1 MKTIEQ
7 MYNEAKALVEDRT
20 YNIGE
25 ISEKTGLQKT
35 ANGWVKP
42 SETNFGKVKQN
53 KNGEW
58 GVQTKQGK
66 NSPFIKHKNESE
78 AKNALVNYTKGYN
91 SVVKTKQDPH
101 SEKARQIK
109 HWNKETKKIM
119 KENKAQRRAERAAQ
133 FRNDKNL
140 KNQKKTEKEEKS
152 KWEKTTDYLG
162 RDRISLKTKQGGLVS
177 IYETDNPNQ
186 KNNRFRVDTGTHTN
200 TFNTMEE
207 AKAFAE
213 KHYGDTKENGPKGDV
228 DRFVKNNKSMW
239 QKNIEKAPDARLKEL
254 AAKSEK
260 GNAAEKEVAKMAKEE
275 LAKRTSSTKAENPY
289 ALSKEEKNEAMK
301 NPKTRL
307 SQKYDEVIKSKKG
320 TPQYN
325 TALEEYTKE
334 REIFKNSQGVEALK
348 GFPVVPISK
357 DSACRITA
365 DTKIKLKNVV
375 EDRKY
380 QIGEISEKTGLQKT
394 ANGWVK
400 PKKGT
405 STKKEESKKET
416 AEIKYTGEWKTDAE
430 KFDPEAQEGIKEL
443 AAMTGK
449 SEEEIYQIMKVFVP
463 GMPKE
468 RQKEEENKNTFV
480 KFDKNPISA
489 DVGDWAFSS
498 YEDGSTEE
506 ELAGFIY
513 EAIEMDANV
522 DIGEVLH
529 NLDLHVENFDKDNQ
543 KKWEKVKND
552 FIKRFKPKQTHN
564 PMSTKNKKEE
574 QKEQK
579 PKKDYGKAT
588 GAAKKVIDMIDDLEV
603 PYKDFFLECLQKGL
617 SVDDAL
623 DELRSK
629 KVAYYAGSKFD
640 PKKEK
645 VNQFYDL
652 QDTLKNKGLRTV
664 VPLNWGF
671 WE

>member
-1 MKTIEQ
+1 MTLEEI
-7 MYNEAKALVEDRT
+7 YGNAKALVED
-20 YNIGE
+20 
-25 ISEKTGLQKT
+25 KT
-35 ANGWVKP
+35 
-42 SETNFGKVKQN
+42 
-53 KNGEW
+53 
-58 GVQTKQGK
+58 
-66 NSPFIKHKNESE
+66 
-78 AKNALVNYTKGYN
+78 
-91 SVVKTKQDPH
+91 
-101 SEKARQIK
+101 
-109 HWNKETKKIM
+109 
-119 KENKAQRRAERAAQ
+119 
-133 FRNDKNL
+133 
-140 KNQKKTEKEEKS
+140 
-152 KWEKTTDYLG
+152 
-162 RDRISLKTKQGGLVS
+162 
-177 IYETDNPNQ
+177 
-186 KNNRFRVDTGTHTN
+186 
-200 TFNTMEE
+200 
-207 AKAFAE
+207 
-213 KHYGDTKENGPKGDV
+213 
-228 DRFVKNNKSMW
+228 
-239 QKNIEKAPDARLKEL
+239 
-254 AAKSEK
+254 
-260 GNAAEKEVAKMAKEE
+260 
-275 LAKRTSSTKAENPY
+275 
-289 ALSKEEKNEAMK
+289 
-301 NPKTRL
+301 
-307 SQKYDEVIKSKKG
+307 
-320 TPQYN
+320 
-325 TALEEYTKE
+325 
-334 REIFKNSQGVEALK
+334 
-348 GFPVVPISK
+348 
-357 DSACRITA
+357 
-365 DTKIKLKNVV
+365 
-375 EDRKY
+375 Y

-400 PKKGT
+400 PKGSKNSKVDKRETKENEPKENNGEKKTKPSSKKSLKLPDEKSSFQTDVNRMKKLKKEDYKQYTIQLEKLHSKYPINKWKDLYNKTVNDSTCRITADTKIKLKNVVEDRTYQIGEISEKTGLQKTSNGWVKPKKGT
-405 STKKEESKKET
+405 TT
-416 AEIKYTGEWKTDAE
+416 
-430 KFDPEAQEGIKEL
+430 
-443 AAMTGK
+443 
-449 SEEEIYQIMKVFVP
+449 
-463 GMPKE
+463 
-468 RQKEEENKNTFV
+468 KEEENKNTFV
-480 KFDKNPISA
+480 KFDKNPVSA

-513 EAIEMDANV
+513 ESIEMDANV

-640 PKKEK
+640 PKREK